1 MPMKTIKILVCAA
14 CLSLA
19 LIPIASVVYADDD
32 MANQDEQYVTE
43 EQTDQEVTED
53 DSINLV
59 ENKSEP
65 KGGSKVSVQRRVF
78 FRGFIGIIFL
88 GICIAYF
95 LEKIKKGRE
104 KTDEEDRE

>member
-1 MPMKTIKILVCAA
+1 MKTIKILACAA
-14 CLSLA
+14 CLSLIF
-19 LIPIASVVYADDD
+19 IPAVSVVYAEDD
-32 MANQDEQYVTE
+32 MENQDEQYVTE

-65 KGGSKVSVQRRVF
+65 KGGSKVSAERRVF

-95 LEKIKKGRE
+95 IEKRKKGGE